1 MSQATARAVSG
12 QIQKNQ
18 AIYLVTWK
26 QDPTVETLLLTPW
39 LRLCASNAWDTGL
52 IPGQGTKILH
62 AAWCGQ
68 KNPKTQKEK
77 ASQPISYKIE
87 KESKIIEGS

>member
-1 MSQATARAVSG
+1 MSEATAKAVSG
-12 QIQKNQ
+12 QIQKSQ

-26 QDPTVETLLLTPW
+26 EYPTVKTLLLVQW
-39 LRLCASNAWDTGL
+39 LRLCASNARDTGL
-52 IPGQGTKILH
+52 ILDQGTKILH
-62 AAWCGQ
+62 AAWCSH

-77 ASQPISYKIE
+77 ASQPTSYKIE